1 MLLVEIA
8 RRAQRDLEDN
18 YDYGVE
24 TFGLATADAHAAD
37 LMHATRLLAE
47 FPEIGEAIRGRSD
60 GIRRLSCIALW
71 NGEGG
76 DERGGTEHM
85 VALVRRMTGHD
96 PGLIDPATL

>member
-8 RRAQRDLEDN
+8 RRAQRDLESV

-24 TFGLATADAHAAD
+24 TFGLATADAYAVD

-60 GIRRLSCIALW
+60 GIRRLSCGAHLIIYRRL
-71 NGEGG
+71 GS
-76 DERGGTEHM
+76 TIL
-85 VALVRRMTGHD
+85 VARVLHARMDLKRH
-96 PGLIDPATL
+96 I